1 MNTQMDTGSACRQNE
16 KIWDHFQ
23 NEGQETFAF
32 STPRFERL
40 LEDIAR
46 KASVPRPVILN
57 IGAGNGS
64 FEELAWQRGWEVHA
78 LDPDAR
84 TVARLV
90 EKKIHARQGF
100 IEKLPY
106 ADAYFD
112 FVVATEVLEHL
123 TEEQRHS
130 GVREVARVL
139 KKGGW
144 FVGTV
149 PDNEDLRRNQVM
161 CPKCGEIFH
170 RWGHQASFTLASTQ
184 AELAAVFGKIKIERT
199 VFISLAGRSLFGML
213 QGLGRRALAKWGAT
227 IASPSIYFFARK
239 E

>member
-1 MNTQMDTGSACRQNE
+1 VNTQLDTTSACRQNE
-16 KIWDHFQ
+16 QIWDYFQ
-23 NEGQETFAF
+23 NEGQETFAL

-40 LEDIAR
+40 LRDIAR
-46 KASVPRPVILN
+46 KASMPRPVILN
-57 IGAGNGS
+57 IGAGNGY

-90 EKKIHARQGF
+90 EKQINARQGF
-100 IEKLPY
+100 IENLPY
-106 ADAYFD
+106 ADACFD

-123 TEEQRHS
+123 TDEQRRA

-139 KKGGW
+139 KKSGW

-149 PDNEDLRRNQVM
+149 PHNEDLRGNLVR
-161 CPKCGEIFH
+161 CPKCGEVFH
-170 RWGHQASFTLASTQ
+170 RWGHQASFTLAGLRT
-184 AELAAVFGKIKIERT
+184 ELAVVFKRIELKRI
-199 VFISLAGRSLFGML
+199 VFISLKGRSFFGAL
-213 QGLGRRALAKWGAT
+213 QGFGRKLLARWGAVV
-227 IASPSIYFFARK
+227 AAPSIYFFARG